1 MKVYTCTPV
10 RFKGDYTFFAR
21 ESGLFSVGLN
31 EIGVE
36 SRPIM
41 PGPPI
46 GDDDP
51 RLIRTEYAN
60 LESADWWRSMKLDGL
75 ILYSW
80 AAPRYNAIAEA
91 ASAAGI
97 KLLVNMDTCGLV
109 SPLASPGDWWREAH
123 VRYLR
128 EQPGFVERLVDMS
141 KALVEV
147 LFHPVAKRRIRHY
160 DAATVVAAVTPYGA
174 RWIPNEAIALGRRDL
189 TARFKY
195 LPHPQLPIFHYDGTP
210 KERLVLTVGRWH
222 KPDWP
227 QKYPELL
234 LDAYHRFLTARPD
247 WKGLIVGGGA
257 PDLCKLLHQDPSRFE
272 GRLSFIDYVKPD
284 QLPELYRRARIGFWT
299 SRWEGQQGT
308 GAQALC
314 CGCSVVSASS
324 AQNSCF
330 RHYVTRESGRLASKN
345 KTDVLADELA
355 LEADSWESEER
366 DPTRISQV
374 WCQEFH
380 MQNVARRALDF
391 LFGEHRMP
399 GGSGSQV
406 P

>member
-1 MKVYTCTPV
+1 MKVYTCTPI

-21 ESGLFSVGLN
+21 ESGLFSEGLTGL
-31 EIGVE
+31 GVE

-41 PGPPI
+41 PGPAMD
-46 GDDDP
+46 DDDP
-51 RLIRTEYAN
+51 RLIRTEYKN
-60 LESADWWRSMKLDGL
+60 LESTDWWRSMKLDGL
-75 ILYSW
+75 IFYSW

-91 ASAAGI
+91 VKAAGI
-97 KLLVNMDTCGLV
+97 PLLVNMDTCGLV

-128 EQPGFVERLVDMS
+128 EPQSAAGKLKEIAKEL
-141 KALVEV
+141 LEL
-147 LFHPVAKRRIRHY
+147 LFHPVAKRRLKHY
-160 DAATVVAAVTPYGA
+160 EAATVIAAVTPHGA
-174 RWIPNEAIALGRRDL
+174 KWIPNEATALGRPDL
-189 TARFKY
+189 ASRFRY

-222 KPDWP
+222 KSDWP
-227 QKYPELL
+227 QKHPGLL

-247 WKGLIVGGGA
+247 WKGLVIGGGA
-257 PDLCKLLHQDPSRFE
+257 PDLCKLLNQDPDRFG
-272 GRLSFIDYVKPD
+272 GRLSFIDYVKPE

-330 RHYVTRESGRLASKN
+330 RHYVTRESGRLASRN
-345 KTDVLADELA
+345 KADSLADELV
-355 LEADSWESEER
+355 LEANSWEAGER
-366 DPTRISQV
+366 DPERISRI
-374 WCQEFH
+374 WCEEFH
-380 MQNVARRALDF
+380 APNVATRALNA
-391 LFGEHRMP
+391 LKITLH
-399 GGSGSQV
+399 
-406 P
+406 